1 MKQVIRKGI
10 KEIVVDEV
18 PDPLPSPH
26 HVIIQPVN
34 SLISSGTETADIHT
48 ESLLKNV
55 SDNPGHIRT
64 VLNVLKSMGPVATFN
79 EVQAKLN
86 TDYAV
91 LGYSGAGVIVG
102 KHATV
107 EDLEIGDR
115 VAYGGE
121 GTGHGERI
129 KTGRQLVA
137 RIPMGVGF
145 DEAAFT
151 TLGSIALNSVR
162 IAQISLGDV
171 VAVIG
176 QGLVGQLV
184 SQLVRAQ
191 GGVAIA
197 VDLRNERVDLARKLG
212 AEHGLLGGSGLKE
225 SIAALTNG
233 RGVDC
238 VIIAAAA
245 KSSAPAKQAL
255 EICRD
260 RGRIVVVGAIQMEF
274 PWGEMYIK
282 EIQLFMARAYGP
294 GSYDPTYEK
303 QGRDYPFGYVRWTEN
318 RNMQEFLRLLAQRQ
332 VDVKPLITHRF
343 TLDRGA
349 EAYDEILK
357 PGSTSL
363 AVVLD
368 YPETPVQ
375 PGEQPPGPKYVVP
388 VTGEPKPSGDI
399 GFALIGAGNL
409 AKWAH
414 LPALQKIKGVSL
426 RAIHSANGA
435 RGKGYANRFGAAYC
449 ASDLKQILDDTS
461 VDAVLIASRNQEHAS
476 QAEAAL
482 RAGKHVFVEKPMAI
496 SEDECRLLLAAVRET
511 GKHLTVGFNRRYAPY
526 YQEVKKA
533 LSRRSSPAVIMARV
547 NSPGISG
554 AYWMADPS
562 IGGAI
567 LGEACHFVDLF
578 RWLLDSE
585 VVSLMAYSL
594 PTDVKEPVGQNS
606 MAASFQMKDGSVA
619 NLTYCTVG
627 SKTSG
632 GERVEVFA
640 EGVGAFTEDFKSF
653 TLATGSRSS
662 KTSWWAEKGYVEQLA
677 DFTEAIR
684 LGRAPKVTVE
694 DGALSSLICLR
705 MLESARE
712 KSPRTASLSD
722 LL

>member
-137 RIPMGVGF
+137 RIPTGVGF

-197 VDLRNERVDLARKLG
+197 VDLRNERVELARKLG

-375 PGEQPPGPKYVVP
+375 SGEPPPVPKYVVP
-388 VTGEPKPSGDI
+388 VTGAPKPSGDI

-496 SEDECRLLLAAVRET
+496 SEDECRRLLVAVRET

-684 LGRAPKVTVE
+684 LDRVPKVTVE

>member
-1 MKQVIRKGI
+1 MKQVIRRGI
-10 KEIVVDEV
+10 KEIIVDEV
-18 PDPLPSPH
+18 PDPLSSAH
-26 HVIIQPVN
+26 HVIIQPVS
-34 SLISSGTETADIHT
+34 SLISSGTETADIHQ

-55 SDNPGHIRT
+55 SDNPGHIKT
-64 VLNVLKSMGPVATFN
+64 VLNVLKSMGPIPTFN
-79 EVQAKLN
+79 EVRAKLN

-102 KHATV
+102 KHDTV
-107 EDLEIGDR
+107 QDLSIGDR

-137 RIPMGVGF
+137 RIPDGVGY

-191 GGVAIA
+191 GGVVMA
-197 VDLRNERVDLARKLG
+197 VDLRNERVELARSLG
-212 AEHGLLGGSGLKE
+212 ANHGLLGGVGLQE
-225 SIAALTNG
+225 SVAALTNG

-245 KSSAPAKQAL
+245 KSSAPARQAL
-255 EICRD
+255 QICRD

-274 PWGEMYIK
+274 PWPEMYIK

-294 GSYDPTYEK
+294 GSYDPSYEK

-318 RNMQEFLRLLAQRQ
+318 RNMEEFLRLLGQRQ

-343 TLDRGA
+343 PLEQGA
-349 EAYDEILK
+349 QAYNEILRE
-357 PGSTSL
+357 GSTSL

-368 YPETPVQ
+368 YPETPVK
-375 PGEQPPGPKYVVP
+375 PDEQPPAPKYVVT
-388 VTGEPKPSGDI
+388 VTGVAKKSGDI

-414 LPALQKIKGVSL
+414 LPALQKVKGVSL
-426 RAIHSANGA
+426 RAVHSANGA
-435 RGKGYANRFGAAYC
+435 RGKSYAKRFGASYC
-449 ASDLKQILDDTS
+449 ASDLQQILADAS
-461 VDAVLIASRNQEHAS
+461 VDAVLITSRNQEHAA

-496 SEDECRLLLAAVRET
+496 TEQECRSLLRAVKET

-526 YQEVKKA
+526 YQDVKKA
-533 LSRRSSPAVIMARV
+533 LSRRTSPAVIMARV

-554 AYWMADPS
+554 AYWMADPA

-606 MAASFQMKDGSVA
+606 MAASFQMADGSVA

-640 EGVGAFTEDFKSF
+640 EGAGAFTEDFKSF
-653 TLATGSRSS
+653 TLATTSRST
-662 KTSWWAEKGYVEQLA
+662 KTSWWAEKGYLAQLS

-684 LGRAPKVTVE
+684 EGRAPKVTVE

-712 KSPRTASLSD
+712 KAPRTASLAD